1 MKRLTL
7 YLLGIL
13 TMMLM
18 CAALFLSGAIYDAWN
33 KSQTETYFFQ
43 PNNLSSQRPGVPAGP
58 EDLGESK
65 MRDRLIQK
73 FITEYFY
80 VWPGDDNIE
89 RRAAVNGAL
98 YWLSTRNVLAG
109 WVDTIAPEIQQMSNN
124 RMLRTVTVDTNTIFR
139 PTESNY
145 WSVEYELKT
154 WTTPNDP
161 DATPEIQRG
170 RMFLQIEYRP
180 GIPTSVVEYGIHD
193 LLENGGDPVM
203 LFRFKVM
210 DVIQG

>member
-1 MKRLTL
+1 MKRFIL

-43 PNNLSSQRPGVPAGP
+43 HNNLSSRRPGVPASP

-80 VWPGDDNIE
+80 VWPGDNNIE
-89 RRAAVNGAL
+89 NRAGKYGAL
-98 YWLSTRNVLAG
+98 NWLSSRNVLAE
-109 WVDTIAPEIQQMSNN
+109 WIETMAPEIQQMSNN
-124 RMLRTVTVDTNTIFR
+124 HMFRTATVDTNTIFR
-139 PTESNY
+139 PEKSNY

-161 DATPEIQRG
+161 NATPEIQRG
-170 RMFLQIEYRP
+170 KMFLQIEHRS
-180 GIPTSVVEYGIHD
+180 GIPESVVEYGVHD
-193 LLENGGDPVM
+193 LLDKGGDPVM

-210 DVIQG
+210 DVIQE